1 MTEPAAA
8 THNEAGALSALAY
21 ENCIFPMVEAS
32 DLRGGDL
39 QICTEGRG
47 VEVTDIEGRTFLDM
61 VSGSA
66 RANSLGYG
74 NTEVVRAIAE
84 QLERLHHLGARTQM
98 MEPTIRLA
106 AKLAELAPGDL
117 GKSLFMSGGSEA
129 VETAFKLAKQ
139 YHRARGRKPHANK
152 IIARWHAYHG
162 ATMGALG
169 ATDSMNVRQPAD
181 PPPAG
186 YIHVPAPTCYRNP
199 FGMGYTEYGE
209 FCADYLDE
217 AIVHEGPDNVAAF
230 IAEPVMQGNGVQI
243 PPPGYLPRVREI
255 CDRHD
260 VVFIADEIITGFG
273 RTGEWFGVNHFG
285 VVPDI
290 VLLAKAISA
299 GYFPLA
305 GLIARPAICD
315 AVADLRHTHCHMGNP
330 AASAAAL
337 ANIAI
342 MEREG
347 LVARSKESGAYFLGA
362 LKDALSENPI
372 VGEVRGLGLWLAV
385 DLIADK
391 PSKAPFSDDTVL
403 DVVRRMREH
412 GVLASVMGGAIE
424 LAPPFIVEHAQLDR
438 AAEVIARSLAEVAG
452 ERRLG

>member
-1 MTEPAAA
+1 MAEPATPA
-8 THNEAGALSALAY
+8 HNRAGALTALAY
-21 ENCIFPMVEAS
+21 ETCIFPMVDVG
-32 DLRGGDL
+32 DLRDGDL
-39 QICTEGRG
+39 QICAEGRG

-61 VSGSA
+61 VSGAA

-74 NTEVVRAIAE
+74 NAEIVRAIAE

-98 MEPTIRLA
+98 MEPTIHLA
-106 AKLAELAPGDL
+106 AKLAQLVPGDL

-139 YHRARGRKPHANK
+139 YHRARGHKPHANK
-152 IIARWHAYHG
+152 IVARWGAYHG

-169 ATDSMNVRQPAD
+169 ATDSMNVRQAAD

-186 YIHVPAPTCYRNP
+186 YIHVPAPTRYRNP
-199 FGMGYTEYGE
+199 FGMGYAEYGE
-209 FCADYLDE
+209 FCAEFLEE
-217 AIVHEGPDNVAAF
+217 AIVHEGPANVAAF
-230 IAEPVMQGNGVQI
+230 IAEPIMQGNGVQI

-290 VLLAKAISA
+290 MLLAKAISA
-299 GYFPLA
+299 GYFPLSA
-305 GLIARPAICD
+305 LVARPEICD

-342 MEREG
+342 IERDG
-347 LVARSKESGAYFLGA
+347 LVARSKEKGAYFLAA
-362 LKDALSENPI
+362 LRDALDGNPI
-372 VGEVRGLGLWLAV
+372 VGEVRGRGLWLAV
-385 DLIADK
+385 DLTADRAT
-391 PSKAPFSDDTVL
+391 KAPLGGDTVL
-403 DVVRRMREH
+403 AVMRRMRDH
-412 GVLASVMGGAIE
+412 GVLGSVMGGAIE
-424 LAPPFIVEHAQLDR
+424 LAPPFIVENTDLDR
-438 AAEVIARSLAEVAG
+438 AAEVIARSVAEVAH
-452 ERRLG
+452 ERELG